1 VYYVDQRAY
10 VNEVIRQLEGW
21 LLYAHHTQTC
31 PFCRAMIWV
40 GLNGHVDEDALH
52 SLVGHDQDDGLDDG
66 YDRQDG
72 PGDVWPGN
80 EAPGDEKEPES
91 AASGGVGQAETQPA
105 QGPADDGLEGGAHA
119 ARRWEEACGGG
130 GGGGESSS
138 QWADVEV
145 GPSKGEQVVLP
156 RPLR

>member
-10 VNEVIRQLEGW
+10 VDEVIRQLEGW
-21 LLYAHHTQTC
+21 LLFEHHTQTC

-40 GLNGHVDEDALH
+40 GLNGHVDKDLLH
-52 SLVGHDQDDGLDDG
+52 SPVRHDQGDGPSDR

-72 PGDVWPGN
+72 PGGVWPGSN
-80 EAPGDEKEPES
+80 EAPGDEEDPES
-91 AASGGVGQAETQPA
+91 AASDGMGQAETQTA
-105 QGPADDGLEGGAHA
+105 QGPAEDGLEGGAHA

-130 GGGGESSS
+130 GGKSSS
-138 QWADVEV
+138 QSADVEV

-156 RPLR
+156 QPLR